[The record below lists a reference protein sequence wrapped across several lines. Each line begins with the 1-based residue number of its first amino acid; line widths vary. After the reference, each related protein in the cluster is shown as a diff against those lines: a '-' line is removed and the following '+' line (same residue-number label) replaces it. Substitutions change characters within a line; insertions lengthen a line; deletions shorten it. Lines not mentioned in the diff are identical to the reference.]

1 MIMNEKKVEEVKML
15 SEVKDPL
22 LDLEKCSLHELM
34 SILQKFASDPSINA
48 NQAGFGSYIANHVLK
63 EKIVRYNQEAMIP
76 PKLGDAWIPKVLVTI
91 GKETHH
97 GVLDLGS
104 NISILSKEIYELV
117 ELQNIEKCSI
127 DLLLVYDSI
136 KHALGKVSN
145 IMVELHMTFVH
156 VDFIIMDMGN
166 KTSSPSILGR
176 PFLRTIGAIID
187 SKEGNVKS
195 QFPHKKCM
203 EHFPRKRDTPKYKFP
218 HELHP
223 S

>member
-1 MIMNEKKVEEVKML
+1 ML

-22 LDLEKCSLHELM
+22 LDLEKCSLHEL
-34 SILQKFASDPSINA
+34 IFVLQKFASDPSINA
-48 NQAGFGSYIANHVLK
+48 NHAGFGSYIANHVLK
-63 EKIVRYNQEAMIP
+63 EKIARYNQEAMIP
-76 PKLGDAWIPKVLVTI
+76 SKLGDAWIPKVLVTI
-91 GKETHH
+91 GKETRHAI
-97 GVLDLGS
+97 LDLGS
-104 NISILSKEIYELV
+104 SVSIFSKELYEML

-127 DLLLVYDSI
+127 DLLLADDSI

-145 IMVELHMTFVH
+145 VMVELHMTFVN

-166 KTSSPSILGR
+166 KTSSLIILGR
-176 PFLRTIGAIID
+176 PFLRTTGAIID
-187 SKEGNVKS
+187 SKEGNVKF
-195 QFPHKKCM
+195 QFPYKKCM